1 MSPFAFDSRRYESN
15 VQYVVK
21 PGESSFLGY
30 EYYLGRIDLVAIN
43 RIGEVEIIRGE
54 SSRFPQPP
62 VLADDAM
69 EIAQIKLP
77 PYLYNPVSEPQIL
90 LRDNRRFTMRDIGKL
105 EDRIE
110 NLEDL
115 TSLTMLELS
124 AKTIEV
130 TDANGLDRFKTGFVV
145 SDFRDKSIM
154 DPALSTLDISKEGA
168 TAIAPVDFWSMNAQ
182 LALDPGIDPSKA
194 DLTQNLKLQ
203 DPNIQKSGDLLTLKY
218 EEVEYL
224 NQPHA
229 TNVENVNP
237 FNVIVFVG
245 GVVLDPASDNWVR
258 TIYINDH
265 RTDSTGAEWKQEA
278 KTTRDVDRKSRI
290 ETYRKGGRRNE
301 RRQRKVT
308 TTTVNTTTKYTPK
321 LRGLSLIHI

>member
-1 MSPFAFDSRRYESN
+1 
-15 VQYVVK
+15 
-21 PGESSFLGY
+21 
-30 EYYLGRIDLVAIN
+30 
-43 RIGEVEIIRGE
+43 
-54 SSRFPQPP
+54 
-62 VLADDAM
+62 
-69 EIAQIKLP
+69 
-77 PYLYNPVSEPQIL
+77 
-90 LRDNRRFTMRDIGKL
+90 
-105 EDRIE
+105 
-110 NLEDL
+110 
-115 TSLTMLELS
+115 
-124 AKTIEV
+124 
-130 TDANGLDRFKTGFVV
+130 
-145 SDFRDKSIM
+145 
-154 DPALSTLDISKEGA
+154 
-168 TAIAPVDFWSMNAQ
+168 MNAQ

-278 KTTRDVDRKSRI
+278 KPPEMLI
-290 ETYRKGGRRNE
+290 ESLELKPTE
-301 RRQRKVT
+301 KV
-308 TTTVNTTTKYTPK
+308 VEEMKDAKEQLLLQLLLPRLSIHQNSKD
-321 LRGLSLIHI
+321 LLESLIMLKM